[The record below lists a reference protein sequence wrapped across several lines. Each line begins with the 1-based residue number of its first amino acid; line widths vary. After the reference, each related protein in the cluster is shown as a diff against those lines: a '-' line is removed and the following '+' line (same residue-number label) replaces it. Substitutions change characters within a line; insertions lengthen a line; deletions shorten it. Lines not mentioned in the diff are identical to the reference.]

1 MNCVA
6 LDLNQIRPDQIDPAI
21 GYGTFACVSRIAG
34 TSLAVK
40 VPFDEASHHI
50 RIEQRIYERLGEH
63 HLILKYHRQA
73 VFLSGG
79 RTTPML
85 LLQFLEAGTLEKSLN
100 TPCWIQRRL
109 EWLLQVAEAVA
120 YIHSKTVIHCDVGC
134 HNFLVQ
140 DNGTLALCDFGG
152 PSIDGS
158 EILEFPKPRYA
169 RPRPRLGEKPD
180 VKDDIFAL
188 GTALYEIST
197 GQTLYKGKSDND
209 IAALFRSH
217 TYPDLQ
223 QLSPP
228 GLGEIIRRCWSER
241 YAVAEQVV
249 CDLRKVLPDFA
260 CSALRPELRNWCLS
274 TKLLLTT
281 SLLSIFALYIFLSA

>member
-1 MNCVA
+1 M
-6 LDLNQIRPDQIDPAI
+6 R
-21 GYGTFACVSRIAG
+21 
-34 TSLAVK
+34 
-40 VPFDEASHHI
+40 
-50 RIEQRIYERLGEH
+50 
-63 HLILKYHRQA
+63 
-73 VFLSGG
+73 
-79 RTTPML
+79 
-85 LLQFLEAGTLEKSLN
+85 
-100 TPCWIQRRL
+100 
-109 EWLLQVAEAVA
+109 WLLQVAEAVA
-120 YIHSKTVIHCDVGC
+120 YIHSKTVIHGDVGC

-152 PSIDGS
+152 SSIDGS

-188 GTALYEIST
+188 GTALYEIGT
-197 GQTLYKGKSDND
+197 GQTLYKGKSDKE

-228 GLGEIIRRCWSER
+228 RLGEIIRRCWSER
-241 YAVAEQVV
+241 YADAEQVV
-249 CDLRKVLPDFA
+249 CDLSKVLPDFT
-260 CSALRPELRNWCLS
+260 CSALRPELRHWCLS
-274 TKLLLTT
+274 TKLLWTT